1 MQVLVKQGARGG
13 SREGLRHAFRNPI
26 QSSWRPPNNSRFHF
40 GNSPRVLAWWILL
53 TIDRRPSRAALSL
66 RSSVS
71 RSWVTCPLSAPAAIS
86 GLPRGRWWQSSRL
99 GLTPAGPGSRPR
111 GKALAMK
118 GFIVSRRRVSVV
130 GCFGIRYISTVAH
143 PSYETKNFAPVRN
156 NPLSLVGKR
165 QPVAAPEPQ
174 DNEQIGVRR
183 VGGGMVAADNCVL
196 HGVTVVES
204 GARGQLVGVR
214 VGGSREFE
222 RAGWWWASFVG
233 NNGHGVEPQ
242 S

>member
-1 MQVLVKQGARGG
+1 MGDLPAIG
-13 SREGLRHAFRNPI
+13 SCSNFRAPAGTMVAVI
-26 QSSWRPPNNSRFHF
+26 
-40 GNSPRVLAWWILL
+40 
-53 TIDRRPSRAALSL
+53 SL
-66 RSSVS
+66 RTYPN
-71 RSWVTCPLSAPAAIS
+71 RAGQP
-86 GLPRGRWWQSSRL
+86 
-99 GLTPAGPGSRPR
+99 PAGN
-111 GKALAMK
+111 ALAMN
-118 GFIVSRRRVSVV
+118 GFIISRRRVSAA

-143 PSYETKNFAPVRN
+143 PSYETKKFAPVRN

-204 GARGQLVGVR
+204 GAQGQLVRVR

>member
-1 MQVLVKQGARGG
+1 MVKRRPGARI
-13 SREGLRHAFRNPI
+13 SESIR
-26 QSSWRPPNNSRFHF
+26 SSWCPPNNSRFHF
-40 GNSPRVLAWWILL
+40 GNSPRVLAWWMLL
-53 TIDRRPSRAALSL
+53 TIDRRPSRTALSL

-71 RSWVTCPLSAPAAIS
+71 RSWVTCPPSALAAIS

-99 GLTPAGPGSRPR
+99 GLTPAGQGSRPR
-111 GKALAMK
+111 GNALAMN
-118 GFIVSRRRVSVV
+118 GFIVSRRRVAAA

-143 PSYETKNFAPVRN
+143 PSYETKSFAPVRN

-174 DNEQIGVRR
+174 DNEQFGERR
-183 VGGGMVAADNCVL
+183 VGGGMVAGVGCVL
-196 HGVTVVES
+196 HAVTVVES
-204 GARGQLVGVR
+204 GAWRQLVGVR

-222 RAGWWWASFVG
+222 GAGWWWASSVG
-233 NNGHGVEPQ
+233 NKGHYAEPQ